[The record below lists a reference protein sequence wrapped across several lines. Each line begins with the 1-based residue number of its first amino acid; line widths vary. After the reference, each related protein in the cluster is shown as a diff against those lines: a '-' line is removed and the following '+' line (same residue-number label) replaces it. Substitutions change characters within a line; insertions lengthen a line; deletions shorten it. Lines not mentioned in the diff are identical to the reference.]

1 MSGLYMGAGDL
12 NSAPQAL
19 PTVPSLQI
27 TLFFIFS
34 TVGNGT
40 QALPTLGKLS
50 TINFIH
56 SSLYFFFFDKLG
68 KAERIHFANHKHNL
82 EQKGPSRLVL
92 LRVYL

>member
-1 MSGLYMGAGDL
+1 MLAGDL
-12 NSAPQAL
+12 NSVPQAL
-19 PTVPSLQI
+19 PAVPSLQM

-56 SSLYFFFFDKLG
+56 SSLYFFFLTNW
-68 KAERIHFANHKHNL
+68 A
-82 EQKGPSRLVL
+82 RLKEYIL
-92 LRVYL
+92 QTTNII